1 MMEPVAP
8 HELGRGPLARA
19 ALISAGVQVFGENS
33 LASATTREIA
43 QLAGQNISA
52 IAYYFGNKEGLYFA
66 VAHHICDTLVER
78 LGPLLDEIEAQL
90 GQGTHEPEVCLH
102 MFGRL
107 IGASLSTHQEML
119 TVTSI
124 VVKEQMHP
132 TKAFDILYEGCLER
146 LHQVGARLIE
156 AYTGETP
163 GPARNGVAL
172 SCIVGPELGLSLC
185 PRDHCAAR
193 RMERHRPRSGRF
205 DRACGHR
212 ASLRRF
218 AWLALAPPRWR
229 PALNALAQADSI
241 FSAF

>member
-1 MMEPVAP
+1 MISTASTMDPVAP
-8 HELGRGPLARA
+8 NELGRGPLARA
-19 ALISAGVQVFGENS
+19 ALIRAGVQVFGDNS

-90 GQGTHEPEVCLH
+90 SQGTHEPEVCLH

-163 GPARNGVAL
+163 GQQETVLRFHALLGQSLAFRFARETIVRRAGWSDIGPEQVAL
-172 SCIVGPELGLSLC
+172 IERVVIEQVCDALRGL
-185 PRDHCAAR
+185 
-193 RMERHRPRSGRF
+193 
-205 DRACGHR
+205 
-212 ASLRRF
+212 
-218 AWLALAPPRWR
+218 RWR
-229 PALNALAQADSI
+229 RQGGDPR
-241 FSAF
+241 

>member
-1 MMEPVAP
+1 MISTSPMMEPVAP

-19 ALISAGVQVFGENS
+19 ALIRAGVQVFGENS

-163 GPARNGVAL
+163 GQQETVLRFHALLGQSLAFRFARETIVRRAGWSDIGPEQVAL
-172 SCIVGPELGLSLC
+172 IERVVIEQVCDALRGL
-185 PRDHCAAR
+185 
-193 RMERHRPRSGRF
+193 
-205 DRACGHR
+205 
-212 ASLRRF
+212 
-218 AWLALAPPRWR
+218 RWR
-229 PALNALAQADSI
+229 RQGGDPR
-241 FSAF
+241 

>member
-1 MMEPVAP
+1 MISTVSTMDPDAP

-19 ALISAGVQVFGENS
+19 ALIRAGVQVFGENS

-90 GQGTHEPEVCLH
+90 SLGTHEPEVCLH

-163 GPARNGVAL
+163 GRQETVLRFHALLGQSLAFRFARETIVRRAGWSDIGPEQVAL
-172 SCIVGPELGLSLC
+172 IERVVTEQVCDALRGL
-185 PRDHCAAR
+185 
-193 RMERHRPRSGRF
+193 
-205 DRACGHR
+205 
-212 ASLRRF
+212 
-218 AWLALAPPRWR
+218 RWR
-229 PALNALAQADSI
+229 RQGGDPR
-241 FSAF
+241 

>member
-1 MMEPVAP
+1 MISTTTMMEPVASN
-8 HELGRGPLARA
+8 ELGRGPLARA
-19 ALISAGVQVFGENS
+19 ALIRAGVQVFGENS

-90 GQGTHEPEVCLH
+90 GQGTQEPEVCLH
-102 MFGRL
+102 LFGRL
-107 IGASLSTHQEML
+107 IGASLSTYQEML
-119 TVTSI
+119 AVTSI

-156 AYTGETP
+156 AYTGEHP
-163 GPARNGVAL
+163 GQQETVLRFHALLGQSLAFRFARETIVRRAGWSDIGPEQVAL
-172 SCIVGPELGLSLC
+172 IERVVTEQVCDALRGL
-185 PRDHCAAR
+185 
-193 RMERHRPRSGRF
+193 
-205 DRACGHR
+205 
-212 ASLRRF
+212 
-218 AWLALAPPRWR
+218 RWR
-229 PALNALAQADSI
+229 RQGADPR
-241 FSAF
+241 

>member
-1 MMEPVAP
+1 MISNASTMDPDAP

-19 ALISAGVQVFGENS
+19 ALIRAGVQVFGENS

-163 GPARNGVAL
+163 GQQETVLRFHALLGQSLAFRFARETIVRRAGWSDIGPDQVAL
-172 SCIVGPELGLSLC
+172 IERVVIEQVCDALRGL
-185 PRDHCAAR
+185 
-193 RMERHRPRSGRF
+193 
-205 DRACGHR
+205 
-212 ASLRRF
+212 
-218 AWLALAPPRWR
+218 RWR
-229 PALNALAQADSI
+229 RQGGGPR
-241 FSAF
+241 

>member
-1 MMEPVAP
+1 MISTASTLDPDAP

-19 ALISAGVQVFGENS
+19 ALIRAGVQVFGENS

-90 GQGTHEPEVCLH
+90 GQGSHEPEVCLH

-163 GPARNGVAL
+163 GQQETVLRFHALLGQSLAFRFARETIVRRAGWSDIGPDQVAL
-172 SCIVGPELGLSLC
+172 IERVVIEQVCDALRGL
-185 PRDHCAAR
+185 
-193 RMERHRPRSGRF
+193 
-205 DRACGHR
+205 
-212 ASLRRF
+212 
-218 AWLALAPPRWR
+218 RWR
-229 PALNALAQADSI
+229 RQGGDPR
-241 FSAF
+241 

>member
-1 MMEPVAP
+1 MISTASTMDPDAP

-19 ALISAGVQVFGENS
+19 ALIRAGVQVFGDNS

-66 VAHHICDTLVER
+66 VAHHICDILVER

-90 GQGTHEPEVCLH
+90 SQGNHEPEVCLH

-163 GPARNGVAL
+163 GQQETVLRFHALLGQSLAFRFARESIVRRAGWSDIGPDQVAL
-172 SCIVGPELGLSLC
+172 IERVVTEQVCDALRGL
-185 PRDHCAAR
+185 
-193 RMERHRPRSGRF
+193 
-205 DRACGHR
+205 
-212 ASLRRF
+212 
-218 AWLALAPPRWR
+218 RWR
-229 PALNALAQADSI
+229 RQGGDPR
-241 FSAF
+241 

>member
-19 ALISAGVQVFGENS
+19 ALIRAGVQVFGENS

-163 GPARNGVAL
+163 GQQETVLRFHALLGQSLAFRFARETIVRRAGWSDIGPEQVAL
-172 SCIVGPELGLSLC
+172 IERVVTEQVCDALRGL
-185 PRDHCAAR
+185 
-193 RMERHRPRSGRF
+193 
-205 DRACGHR
+205 
-212 ASLRRF
+212 
-218 AWLALAPPRWR
+218 RWR
-229 PALNALAQADSI
+229 RQGGDPR
-241 FSAF
+241 

>member
-19 ALISAGVQVFGENS
+19 ALIRAGVQVFGDNS

-163 GPARNGVAL
+163 GQQETVLRFHALLGQSLAFRFARETIVRRAGWSDIGPEQVAL
-172 SCIVGPELGLSLC
+172 IERVVIEQVCDALRGL
-185 PRDHCAAR
+185 
-193 RMERHRPRSGRF
+193 
-205 DRACGHR
+205 
-212 ASLRRF
+212 
-218 AWLALAPPRWR
+218 RWR
-229 PALNALAQADSI
+229 RQGGDPQ
-241 FSAF
+241 

>member
-1 MMEPVAP
+1 MISTASTMDPDAP

-19 ALISAGVQVFGENS
+19 ALIRAGVQVFGDNS

-66 VAHHICDTLVER
+66 VAHHICDILVER

-90 GQGTHEPEVCLH
+90 SQGNHEPEVCLH

-163 GPARNGVAL
+163 GQQETVLRFHALLGQSLAFRFARETIVRRAGWSDIGPDQVAL
-172 SCIVGPELGLSLC
+172 IEQVVTEQVCDALRGL
-185 PRDHCAAR
+185 
-193 RMERHRPRSGRF
+193 
-205 DRACGHR
+205 
-212 ASLRRF
+212 
-218 AWLALAPPRWR
+218 RWR
-229 PALNALAQADSI
+229 RQGGDPR
-241 FSAF
+241 

>member
-1 MMEPVAP
+1 MISTAPTMDPDAP

-19 ALISAGVQVFGENS
+19 ALIRAGVQVFGDNS

-66 VAHHICDTLVER
+66 VAHHICDILVER

-90 GQGTHEPEVCLH
+90 SQGNHEPEVCLH

-132 TKAFDILYEGCLER
+132 TKAFDILYAGCLER

-156 AYTGETP
+156 AYTGEPP
-163 GPARNGVAL
+163 GQQETVLRFHALLGQSLAFRFARETIVRRAGWSDIGPDQVAL
-172 SCIVGPELGLSLC
+172 IERVVTEQVCDALRGL
-185 PRDHCAAR
+185 
-193 RMERHRPRSGRF
+193 
-205 DRACGHR
+205 
-212 ASLRRF
+212 
-218 AWLALAPPRWR
+218 RWR
-229 PALNALAQADSI
+229 RQGGDPR
-241 FSAF
+241 

>member
-1 MMEPVAP
+1 MISTASTMDPVATN
-8 HELGRGPLARA
+8 ELGRGPLARA
-19 ALISAGVQVFGENS
+19 ALIRAGVQVFGENS

-66 VAHHICDTLVER
+66 VAHHIGDILLER

-90 GQGTHEPEVCLH
+90 GQGNHDPETCLH
-102 MFGRL
+102 LFGRL

-119 TVTSI
+119 AVTSI

-156 AYTGETP
+156 AYTGEPP
-163 GPARNGVAL
+163 GQQETVLRFHALLGQSLAFRFARETIVRRAGWRDIGPDQVAL
-172 SCIVGPELGLSLC
+172 IERVVTEQVCDALRGL
-185 PRDHCAAR
+185 
-193 RMERHRPRSGRF
+193 
-205 DRACGHR
+205 
-212 ASLRRF
+212 
-218 AWLALAPPRWR
+218 RWR
-229 PALNALAQADSI
+229 RQGGDPR
-241 FSAF
+241 

>member
-1 MMEPVAP
+1 MISTASTLDTVATN
-8 HELGRGPLARA
+8 ELGRGPLARA
-19 ALISAGVQVFGENS
+19 ALIRAGVQVFGENS

-66 VAHHICDTLVER
+66 VAHHIGDILLER

-90 GQGTHEPEVCLH
+90 GQGNQDPETCLH
-102 MFGRL
+102 LFGRL

-119 TVTSI
+119 AVTSI

-163 GPARNGVAL
+163 GQQETVLRFHALLGQSLAFRFARETIVRRAGWRDIGPDQVAL
-172 SCIVGPELGLSLC
+172 IERVVTEQVCDALRGL
-185 PRDHCAAR
+185 
-193 RMERHRPRSGRF
+193 
-205 DRACGHR
+205 
-212 ASLRRF
+212 
-218 AWLALAPPRWR
+218 RWR
-229 PALNALAQADSI
+229 RLGADPR
-241 FSAF
+241 

>member
-1 MMEPVAP
+1 MISTSPMMEPVAP

-19 ALISAGVQVFGENS
+19 ALIRAGVQVFGENS

-156 AYTGETP
+156 AYTGEPP
-163 GPARNGVAL
+163 GQQETVLRFHALLGQSLAFRFARETIVRRAGWSDIGPDQVAL
-172 SCIVGPELGLSLC
+172 IERVVIEQVCDALRGL
-185 PRDHCAAR
+185 
-193 RMERHRPRSGRF
+193 
-205 DRACGHR
+205 
-212 ASLRRF
+212 
-218 AWLALAPPRWR
+218 RWR
-229 PALNALAQADSI
+229 RQGGGPR
-241 FSAF
+241 

>member
-19 ALISAGVQVFGENS
+19 ALIRAGVQVFGENS

-52 IAYYFGNKEGLYFA
+52 IAYYFGNKVGLYFA

-156 AYTGETP
+156 AYTGEPP
-163 GPARNGVAL
+163 GQQETVLRFHALLGQSLAFRFARETIVRRAGWSDIGPDQVAL
-172 SCIVGPELGLSLC
+172 IERVVIEQVCDALRGL
-185 PRDHCAAR
+185 
-193 RMERHRPRSGRF
+193 
-205 DRACGHR
+205 
-212 ASLRRF
+212 
-218 AWLALAPPRWR
+218 RWR
-229 PALNALAQADSI
+229 RQGGEPH
-241 FSAF
+241 

>member
-19 ALISAGVQVFGENS
+19 ALIRAGVQVFGENS

-156 AYTGETP
+156 AYTGEPP
-163 GPARNGVAL
+163 GQQETVLRFHALLGQSLAFRFARETIVRRAGWSDIGPDQVAL
-172 SCIVGPELGLSLC
+172 IERVVIEQVCDALRGL
-185 PRDHCAAR
+185 
-193 RMERHRPRSGRF
+193 
-205 DRACGHR
+205 
-212 ASLRRF
+212 
-218 AWLALAPPRWR
+218 RWR
-229 PALNALAQADSI
+229 RQGGDPR
-241 FSAF
+241 

>member
-1 MMEPVAP
+1 MISTASTMDPVATN
-8 HELGRGPLARA
+8 EQGRGPLARA
-19 ALISAGVQVFGENS
+19 ALIRAGVQVFGENS

-66 VAHHICDTLVER
+66 VAHHIGDILLER

-90 GQGTHEPEVCLH
+90 GQGNHDPETCLH
-102 MFGRL
+102 LFGRL

-119 TVTSI
+119 AVTSI

-156 AYTGETP
+156 AYTGEPP
-163 GPARNGVAL
+163 GQQETVLRFHALLGQSLAFRFARETIVRRAGWRDIGPDQVAL
-172 SCIVGPELGLSLC
+172 IERVVTEQVCDALRGL
-185 PRDHCAAR
+185 
-193 RMERHRPRSGRF
+193 
-205 DRACGHR
+205 
-212 ASLRRF
+212 
-218 AWLALAPPRWR
+218 RWR
-229 PALNALAQADSI
+229 RLGADTR
-241 FSAF
+241 

>member
-19 ALISAGVQVFGENS
+19 ALIRAGVQVFGENS

-163 GPARNGVAL
+163 GQQETVLRFHALLGQSLAFRFARETIVRRAGWSDIGPDQVAL
-172 SCIVGPELGLSLC
+172 IERVVIEQVCDALRGL
-185 PRDHCAAR
+185 
-193 RMERHRPRSGRF
+193 
-205 DRACGHR
+205 
-212 ASLRRF
+212 
-218 AWLALAPPRWR
+218 RWR
-229 PALNALAQADSI
+229 RQGGGPR
-241 FSAF
+241 

>member
-19 ALISAGVQVFGENS
+19 ALIRAGVQVFGENS

-107 IGASLSTHQEML
+107 IGTSLSTHQEML

-163 GPARNGVAL
+163 GQQETVLRFHALLGQSLAFRFARETIVRRAGWSDIGPDQVAL
-172 SCIVGPELGLSLC
+172 IERVVIEQVCDALRGL
-185 PRDHCAAR
+185 
-193 RMERHRPRSGRF
+193 
-205 DRACGHR
+205 
-212 ASLRRF
+212 
-218 AWLALAPPRWR
+218 RWR
-229 PALNALAQADSI
+229 RQGGDPR
-241 FSAF
+241 

>member
-1 MMEPVAP
+1 MISTSSVMEPVAP

-19 ALISAGVQVFGENS
+19 ALIRAGVQVFGENS

-156 AYTGETP
+156 AYTGEAP
-163 GPARNGVAL
+163 GQQETVLRFHALLGQSLAFRFARETIVRRAGWSDIGPDQVAL
-172 SCIVGPELGLSLC
+172 IERVVTEQVCDALRGL
-185 PRDHCAAR
+185 
-193 RMERHRPRSGRF
+193 
-205 DRACGHR
+205 
-212 ASLRRF
+212 
-218 AWLALAPPRWR
+218 RWR
-229 PALNALAQADSI
+229 RQGGDPR
-241 FSAF
+241 

>member
-1 MMEPVAP
+1 MISTSPMMEPVAP

-19 ALISAGVQVFGENS
+19 ALIRAGVQVFGENS

-132 TKAFDILYEGCLER
+132 TKAFDILYQGCLER

-156 AYTGETP
+156 AYTGEPP
-163 GPARNGVAL
+163 GQQETVLRFHALLGQSLAFRFARETIVRRAGWSDIGPDQVAL
-172 SCIVGPELGLSLC
+172 IERVVIEQVCDALRGL
-185 PRDHCAAR
+185 
-193 RMERHRPRSGRF
+193 
-205 DRACGHR
+205 
-212 ASLRRF
+212 
-218 AWLALAPPRWR
+218 RWR
-229 PALNALAQADSI
+229 RQGGGPR
-241 FSAF
+241 

>member
-1 MMEPVAP
+1 MISTASTMDPVATN
-8 HELGRGPLARA
+8 ELGRGPLARA
-19 ALISAGVQVFGENS
+19 ALIRAGVQVFGENS

-66 VAHHICDTLVER
+66 VAHHIGDILLER

-90 GQGTHEPEVCLH
+90 GQGSHDPETCLH
-102 MFGRL
+102 LFGRL

-119 TVTSI
+119 AVTSI

-156 AYTGETP
+156 AYTGEPP
-163 GPARNGVAL
+163 GQQETVLRFHALLGQSLAFRFARETIVRRAGWRDIGPDQVAL
-172 SCIVGPELGLSLC
+172 IERVVTEQVCDALRGL
-185 PRDHCAAR
+185 
-193 RMERHRPRSGRF
+193 
-205 DRACGHR
+205 
-212 ASLRRF
+212 
-218 AWLALAPPRWR
+218 RWR
-229 PALNALAQADSI
+229 RLGAGPR
-241 FSAF
+241 

>member
-1 MMEPVAP
+1 MISTASTMDPDAP

-19 ALISAGVQVFGENS
+19 ALIRAGVQVFGDNS

-66 VAHHICDTLVER
+66 VAHHICDILVER

-90 GQGTHEPEVCLH
+90 SQGNHEPEVCLH

-163 GPARNGVAL
+163 GQQETVLRFHALLGQSLAFRFARETIVRRAGWSDIGPDQVAL
-172 SCIVGPELGLSLC
+172 IERVVTEQVCDALRGL
-185 PRDHCAAR
+185 
-193 RMERHRPRSGRF
+193 
-205 DRACGHR
+205 
-212 ASLRRF
+212 
-218 AWLALAPPRWR
+218 RWR
-229 PALNALAQADSI
+229 RQGGDPR
-241 FSAF
+241 

>member
-1 MMEPVAP
+1 MISTASTMDPVATN
-8 HELGRGPLARA
+8 ELGRGPLARA
-19 ALISAGVQVFGENS
+19 ALIRAGVQVFGENS

-66 VAHHICDTLVER
+66 VAHHIGDILLER

-90 GQGTHEPEVCLH
+90 GQGSHDPETCLH
-102 MFGRL
+102 LFGRL

-119 TVTSI
+119 AVTSI

-156 AYTGETP
+156 AYTGEPP
-163 GPARNGVAL
+163 GQQETVLRFHALLGQSLAFRFARETIDRRAGWRDIGPDQVAL
-172 SCIVGPELGLSLC
+172 IERVVTEQVCDALRGL
-185 PRDHCAAR
+185 
-193 RMERHRPRSGRF
+193 
-205 DRACGHR
+205 
-212 ASLRRF
+212 
-218 AWLALAPPRWR
+218 RWR
-229 PALNALAQADSI
+229 RQGADPR
-241 FSAF
+241 

>member
-1 MMEPVAP
+1 MISTSPMMEPVAP

-19 ALISAGVQVFGENS
+19 ALIRAGVQVFGENS

-156 AYTGETP
+156 AYTGEPP
-163 GPARNGVAL
+163 GQQETVLRFHALLGQSLAFRFARETIVRRAGWSDIGPDQVAL
-172 SCIVGPELGLSLC
+172 IERVVIEQVCDALRGL
-185 PRDHCAAR
+185 
-193 RMERHRPRSGRF
+193 
-205 DRACGHR
+205 
-212 ASLRRF
+212 
-218 AWLALAPPRWR
+218 RWR
-229 PALNALAQADSI
+229 RQGGDPR
-241 FSAF
+241 

>member
-1 MMEPVAP
+1 MISTSSVMEPVAP

-19 ALISAGVQVFGENS
+19 ALIRAGVQVFGENS

-163 GPARNGVAL
+163 GQQETVLRFHALLGQSLAFRFARETIVRRAGWSDIGPAQVAL
-172 SCIVGPELGLSLC
+172 IERVVTEQVCDALRGL
-185 PRDHCAAR
+185 
-193 RMERHRPRSGRF
+193 
-205 DRACGHR
+205 
-212 ASLRRF
+212 
-218 AWLALAPPRWR
+218 RWR
-229 PALNALAQADSI
+229 RQGGDPR
-241 FSAF
+241 

>member
-1 MMEPVAP
+1 MISTSSMMEPVAP

-19 ALISAGVQVFGENS
+19 ALIRAGVQVFGENS

-156 AYTGETP
+156 AYTGEPPDQQETVLRFHALLGQSLAFRFARETIVRRAGWSDI
-163 GPARNGVAL
+163 GPDQVAL
-172 SCIVGPELGLSLC
+172 IERVVIEQVCDALRGL
-185 PRDHCAAR
+185 
-193 RMERHRPRSGRF
+193 
-205 DRACGHR
+205 
-212 ASLRRF
+212 
-218 AWLALAPPRWR
+218 RWR
-229 PALNALAQADSI
+229 RQGGDPR
-241 FSAF
+241 

>member
-1 MMEPVAP
+1 MISIASTMDPDAP

-19 ALISAGVQVFGENS
+19 ALIRAGVQVFGENS

-90 GQGTHEPEVCLH
+90 SLGAHEPEVCLH

-163 GPARNGVAL
+163 GQQETVLRFHALLGQSLAFRFARETIVRRAGWSDIGPEQVAL
-172 SCIVGPELGLSLC
+172 IERVVTEQVCDALRGL
-185 PRDHCAAR
+185 
-193 RMERHRPRSGRF
+193 
-205 DRACGHR
+205 
-212 ASLRRF
+212 
-218 AWLALAPPRWR
+218 RWR
-229 PALNALAQADSI
+229 RQGGDPR
-241 FSAF
+241 

>member
-1 MMEPVAP
+1 MISTSPMMEPVAP

-19 ALISAGVQVFGENS
+19 ALIRAGVQVFGENS

-90 GQGTHEPEVCLH
+90 GQGSHEPEVCLH

-163 GPARNGVAL
+163 GQQETVLRFHALLGQSLAFRFARETIVRRAGWSDIGPDQVAL
-172 SCIVGPELGLSLC
+172 IERVVIEQVCDALRGL
-185 PRDHCAAR
+185 
-193 RMERHRPRSGRF
+193 
-205 DRACGHR
+205 
-212 ASLRRF
+212 
-218 AWLALAPPRWR
+218 RWR
-229 PALNALAQADSI
+229 RQGGDPR
-241 FSAF
+241 

>member
-1 MMEPVAP
+1 MISTSPMMEPVAP

-19 ALISAGVQVFGENS
+19 ALIRAGVQVFGENS

-90 GQGTHEPEVCLH
+90 SQGSHEPEVCLH

-163 GPARNGVAL
+163 GQQETVLRFHALLGQSLAFRFARETIVRRAGWSDIGPEQVAL
-172 SCIVGPELGLSLC
+172 IERVVIEQVCDALRGL
-185 PRDHCAAR
+185 
-193 RMERHRPRSGRF
+193 
-205 DRACGHR
+205 
-212 ASLRRF
+212 
-218 AWLALAPPRWR
+218 RWR
-229 PALNALAQADSI
+229 RQGGDPR
-241 FSAF
+241 

>member
-1 MMEPVAP
+1 MISTPSTLDPVAP

-19 ALISAGVQVFGENS
+19 ALIRAGVQVFGENS

-90 GQGTHEPEVCLH
+90 RQGNCEPEVCLQL
-102 MFGRL
+102 FGRL

-132 TKAFDILYEGCLER
+132 TQAFDILYEGCLER

-156 AYTGETP
+156 AYTGEPP
-163 GPARNGVAL
+163 GQQETVLRFHALLGQSLAFRFARETIVRRAGWSDIGPEQVAL
-172 SCIVGPELGLSLC
+172 IERVVTEQVCDALRGL
-185 PRDHCAAR
+185 
-193 RMERHRPRSGRF
+193 
-205 DRACGHR
+205 
-212 ASLRRF
+212 
-218 AWLALAPPRWR
+218 RWR
-229 PALNALAQADSI
+229 RQGADQR
-241 FSAF
+241 

>member
-1 MMEPVAP
+1 MISTAATMDPDAP
-8 HELGRGPLARA
+8 NELGRGPVARA
-19 ALISAGVQVFGENS
+19 ALIRAGVQVFGENS

-66 VAHHICDTLVER
+66 VAHHIGDILLER

-90 GQGTHEPEVCLH
+90 GQGNHDPETCLH
-102 MFGRL
+102 LFGRL

-119 TVTSI
+119 AVTSI

-156 AYTGETP
+156 AYTGEPP
-163 GPARNGVAL
+163 GQQETVLRFHALLGQSLAFRFARETIVRRAGWRDMGRDQVAL
-172 SCIVGPELGLSLC
+172 IERVVTEQVCDALRGL
-185 PRDHCAAR
+185 
-193 RMERHRPRSGRF
+193 
-205 DRACGHR
+205 
-212 ASLRRF
+212 
-218 AWLALAPPRWR
+218 RWR
-229 PALNALAQADSI
+229 RQGGDPR
-241 FSAF
+241 

>member
-19 ALISAGVQVFGENS
+19 ALIRAGVQVFGENS

-163 GPARNGVAL
+163 GQQETVLRFHALLGQSLAFRFARETIVRRAGWSDIGPDQVAL
-172 SCIVGPELGLSLC
+172 IERVVIEQVCDALRGL
-185 PRDHCAAR
+185 
-193 RMERHRPRSGRF
+193 
-205 DRACGHR
+205 
-212 ASLRRF
+212 
-218 AWLALAPPRWR
+218 RWR
-229 PALNALAQADSI
+229 RQGGDPR
-241 FSAF
+241 

>member
-1 MMEPVAP
+1 MISTASTMDPDAP
-8 HELGRGPLARA
+8 NELGRGPLARA
-19 ALISAGVQVFGENS
+19 ALIRAGVQVFGDNS

-163 GPARNGVAL
+163 GQQETVLRFHALLGQSLAFRFARETIVRRAGWSDIGPEQVAL
-172 SCIVGPELGLSLC
+172 IERVVIEQVCDALRGL
-185 PRDHCAAR
+185 
-193 RMERHRPRSGRF
+193 
-205 DRACGHR
+205 
-212 ASLRRF
+212 
-218 AWLALAPPRWR
+218 RWR
-229 PALNALAQADSI
+229 RQGGDPR
-241 FSAF
+241 

>member
-1 MMEPVAP
+1 MISTALTLDPDAP
-8 HELGRGPLARA
+8 NELGRGPLARA
-19 ALISAGVQVFGENS
+19 ALIRAGVQVFGENS

-66 VAHHICDTLVER
+66 VAHHIGDILLER

-90 GQGTHEPEVCLH
+90 GQGNHDPETCLH
-102 MFGRL
+102 LFGRL

-119 TVTSI
+119 AVTSI

-156 AYTGETP
+156 AYTGEPP
-163 GPARNGVAL
+163 GQQETVLRFHALLGQSLAFRFARETIVRRAGWRDIGPDQVAL
-172 SCIVGPELGLSLC
+172 IERVVTEQVCDALRGL
-185 PRDHCAAR
+185 
-193 RMERHRPRSGRF
+193 
-205 DRACGHR
+205 
-212 ASLRRF
+212 
-218 AWLALAPPRWR
+218 RWR
-229 PALNALAQADSI
+229 RLGADPR
-241 FSAF
+241 

>member
-1 MMEPVAP
+1 MISTSPTIEPIAP
-8 HELGRGPLARA
+8 NELGRGPLARA
-19 ALISAGVQVFGENS
+19 ALIRAGVQVFGENS

-43 QLAGQNISA
+43 QLSGQNISA

-78 LGPLLDEIEAQL
+78 LGPLLDEIEAKL
-90 GQGTHEPEVCLH
+90 SQGSIDPEVCLH
-102 MFGRL
+102 LFGRL

-156 AYTGETP
+156 AYTGEPP
-163 GPARNGVAL
+163 GQQETVLRFHALLGQSLAFRFARETIVRRAGWIDIGPEQVAL
-172 SCIVGPELGLSLC
+172 IERVVTEQVCDALRGL
-185 PRDHCAAR
+185 
-193 RMERHRPRSGRF
+193 
-205 DRACGHR
+205 
-212 ASLRRF
+212 
-218 AWLALAPPRWR
+218 RWR
-229 PALNALAQADSI
+229 RQGADPR
-241 FSAF
+241 

>member
-1 MMEPVAP
+1 MISTSPMMEPVAP

-19 ALISAGVQVFGENS
+19 ALIRAGVQVFGENS

-163 GPARNGVAL
+163 GQQETVLRFHALLGQSLAFRFARETIVRRAGWSDIGPDQVAL
-172 SCIVGPELGLSLC
+172 IERVVTEQVCDALRGL
-185 PRDHCAAR
+185 
-193 RMERHRPRSGRF
+193 
-205 DRACGHR
+205 
-212 ASLRRF
+212 
-218 AWLALAPPRWR
+218 RWR
-229 PALNALAQADSI
+229 RQGGDPR
-241 FSAF
+241 